1 MARSLRLKTI
11 AEGVETLDQVDWLL
25 KRGVQFCQGWHFA
38 RAMPPQEFIQWLA
51 KSPILLRPPARRSSG
66 GNLMTVVA
74 GSAIELP
81 AEHP

>member
-25 KRGVQFCQGWHFA
+25 KRGVQFLSG
-38 RAMPPQEFIQWLA
+38 LA
-51 KSPILLRPPARRSSG
+51 FCGGNAATGVYPVAGEIPDLTASAARRSSG